1 MVTLHIEH
9 AITDLDTWR
18 SAFDAFAD
26 ARRQAGVRAE
36 RLRQPVDDPHSIVV
50 DLDFATVDEASAFL
64 RFLKER
70 VWAVPENAPALD
82 GVQQTMILGDVAETA

>member
-82 GVQQTMILGDVAETA
+82 GVPQTMILGDVAETA